1 MPNTRAE
8 TKALHRLI
16 YCSRAQPVTIADP
29 SATVRDI
36 LDVSQALNLRD
47 GLTGALLA
55 SDGWFLQVL
64 EGPLKPLRATFARIR
79 ADQRHSEIKIVQSG
93 PIPGRTFPQW
103 AMCGQD
109 FVSPMR
115 DEMID
120 VFAQRPIF
128 DPRQLKP
135 WEAMSLL
142 RTVQTTQETNR
153 DLNALRRA

>member
-1 MPNTRAE
+1 VPNTRAE
-8 TKALHRLI
+8 TAALHRLI
-16 YCSRAQPVTIADP
+16 YCSRAQPMAIADP

-36 LDVSQALNLRD
+36 LDVAQTLNLRD
-47 GLTGALLA
+47 GLTGVLLA

-64 EGPLKPLRATFARIR
+64 EGPLKPLRGTFARIR
-79 ADQRHSEIKIVQSG
+79 ADQRHSDIKIVQSG
-93 PIPGRTFPQW
+93 PIPGPTFAQW
-103 AMCGQD
+103 TMCGQD
-109 FVSPMR
+109 FLPPMN
-115 DEMID
+115 DEIID

-142 RTVQTTQETNR
+142 RAVQTTQETNR